1 MKITLKN
8 SSLEFQKFY
17 DTPVTSDVQ
26 CNAIVKNVYFM
37 SLPDGVS
44 ALYIKQITRN
54 INNSSF
60 VTLSLTPGG
69 ETYVGLQ
76 INAAQAELMDMFVV
90 DQNNIRASFS
100 IDWSQIEENSGKSFA
115 SALIDMERA
124 TSEYNPAAQMIANGA
139 TNNPVANELLKELYI
154 EGFDASDGLYL
165 RYVER
170 NLESNN
176 TWGVCFGI
184 NGHAYKYVM
193 TVNVDP
199 LGANTI
205 FNITDGTKKIYCI
218 VNWDRIPSGKGIEAT
233 ASVASAMNTNL
244 VKVDFA
250 SNINNSPIIA
260 QSML

>member
-1 MKITLKN
+1 MKIILKN
-8 SSLEFQKFY
+8 SSLEFKKFY
-17 DTPVTSDVQ
+17 DAPVTNDVQ

-44 ALYIKQITRN
+44 TLYIKQLTRN
-54 INNSSF
+54 INNNSF
-60 VTLSLTPGG
+60 VGLSLTPGG
-69 ETYVGLQ
+69 EIYANLS
-76 INAAQAELMDMFVV
+76 INSAQAELMDMFVV
-90 DQNNIRASFS
+90 DTGNIRASFS

-176 TWGVCFGI
+176 TWAVCFGI
-184 NGHAYKYVM
+184 NGNAYKYAK

-199 LGANTI
+199 LGVNTI

-218 VNWDRIPSGKGIEAT
+218 VNWDRIPSGKGIEAR

-244 VKVDFA
+244 VKIDFA

-260 QSML
+260 QSLL